1 MFGNNHSRE
10 NGGFTKNPYI
20 KRLSTNSLPDSSN
33 LLAPFLGCIRTIN
46 DRNFFQLEHAI
57 TDNDN
62 GTIVLRKRKGLPIHD
77 IDKGQEEGDTA
88 LLNHV

>member
-1 MFGNNHSRE
+1 MFWNNHSRE
-10 NGGFTKNPYI
+10 NGGLTKNPYMR
-20 KRLSTNSLPDSSN
+20 RLSTNSLSDSSN
-33 LLAPFLGCIRTIN
+33 LLAPFLGCIRTVN
-46 DRNFFQLEHAI
+46 DRNFFQLEHTI

-62 GTIVLRKRKGLPIHD
+62 GTIDLRKRKGLPIHD